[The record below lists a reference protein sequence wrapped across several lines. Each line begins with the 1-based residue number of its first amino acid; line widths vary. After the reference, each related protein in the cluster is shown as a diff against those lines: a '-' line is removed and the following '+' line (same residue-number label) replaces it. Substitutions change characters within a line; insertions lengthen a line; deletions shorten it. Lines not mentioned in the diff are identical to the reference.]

1 MSLRGVRVLLD
12 ADLAALYGVEPR
24 SLLQAVRRN
33 PNRFPEDF
41 AFQLTASEWASLRS
55 QAVISRSGH
64 GGRRYPPW
72 AFTEQGVA
80 MLSSV
85 LRSGQAAHVN
95 VEIMRASVRLR
106 RLVASN
112 AELAARLDELERRY
126 DAQFRTVMEA
136 IRHLMTVPETPR
148 PRIGFRP

>member
-1 MSLRGVRVLLD
+1 MLLD
-12 ADLAALYGVEPR
+12 ADLGALYGVEPR

-41 AFQLTASEWASLRS
+41 AFQLTSAERAALRS
-55 QAVISRSGH
+55 QTVISRTGH

-85 LRSGQAAHVN
+85 LRSAQAAHVN
-95 VEIMRASVRLR
+95 VEIMRAFVRLR
-106 RLVASN
+106 RLGASN
-112 AELAARLDELERRY
+112 AELATRVDELERRY
-126 DAQFRTVMEA
+126 DAQFRIVMDT
-136 IRHLMTVPETPR
+136 IRQLMTFPEKPR